1 MILKASVLALALLAP
16 VAFADTTFLPDS
28 ALTASTSYY
37 TNNLGAVAM
46 DRNDDGYSSEISL
59 GFNFTL
65 YGNTYNSLY
74 INNNG
79 NVTFNNGLST
89 YTPQGPTG
97 VNVPIISTYFA
108 DVDTRGDNNG
118 QVYYRIADD
127 TLYVT
132 WDNVG
137 YYNQH
142 TDLRD
147 SFQLVLRGDDVSFA
161 DGEGQ
166 IGFFYKNMQWTTGDA
181 SAGSGGM
188 GGKPA
193 AVGFGDGLGNAQA
206 LLSSQTADIN
216 NIVANSHIW
225 FNVNDGG
232 VIVVPPPVPEPE
244 TWALL
249 GFGLVGLIGRRAMKR
264 KAA

>member
-1 MILKASVLALALLAP
+1 MIIKASVLALALLAP
-16 VAFADTTFLPDS
+16 AAFADTTFLPDS

-37 TNNLGAVAM
+37 TDNLGAVAM
-46 DRNDDGYSSEISL
+46 SPNDDYYTDRIDL

-65 YGNTYNSLY
+65 YGKQYSSLY

-79 NVTFNNGLST
+79 NVSFNNPIAT
-89 YTPQGPTG
+89 YTPSGPTG
-97 VNVPIISTYFA
+97 VSEPIVSPYFA
-108 DVDTRGDNNG
+108 DVDTRGAGSG
-118 QVYYRIADD
+118 QVYYRIEND

-137 YYNQH
+137 YYSEH

-147 SFQLVLRGDDVSFA
+147 SFQLVLRGDDVAIA

-166 IGFFYKNMQWTTGDA
+166 IGFFYKDMQWTTGDA
-181 SAGSGGM
+181 SSGANGK
-188 GGKPA
+188 GGDPA
-193 AVGFGDGLGNAQA
+193 AVGFGDGEGNAQA
-206 LLSSQTADIN
+206 LLSSQQDNIN
-216 NIVANSHIW
+216 QVVANSHIW
-225 FNVNDGG
+225 FNVDNGGG

-244 TWALL
+244 TWAML

-264 KAA
+264 KA